1 MKKFFLYFLS
11 ILLWVLVIILIIAS
25 FAIGVGWGLLLIVLT
40 IATHI
45 FFASKAKKKA
55 ITRTSK
61 ATNNIKPNEIT
72 KDYYEQIS
80 KVVEDLMFEYKYAC
94 QSPKFKESLAKSSIS
109 LKKNGGKPTD
119 ITEQV
124 QMLFWIDLTRCYIGL
139 GHQIDLNSKAGFGLL
154 YAIAR
159 VCGMSP
165 LSYLQH
171 KKIYTSSYYHQ
182 VEEIV
187 KAVVQTVSA
196 SDVLSERFAIAHI
209 YGMYDEK
216 RKQKYL
222 VHLYRFASITAKADN
237 VITEDEADWLSEI
250 MQLQKGEGNVRI
262 EDDDLPNEPDEEIP
276 SFNSVNTPLDP
287 LFADVARWVV
297 ENQEGSTSKM
307 QRHFEI
313 GYNRAGKLADQLEAL
328 GIVGANRGAYGRE
341 VLIQDKDQLEQ
352 ILAGTMGTK
361 PKTQDTSATQS
372 KPKRIA
378 AKTELKNLIG
388 LASVKEEVEALTNY
402 IRIQNTR
409 EEKGMK
415 TSPISYHCVFTG
427 NPGTGKTTVARILAK
442 IYKSLGVV
450 SKGHLVETDR
460 SGLVAEYVGQ
470 TAVKTNKIIDSALDG
485 VLFIDEA
492 YSLIAG
498 GENDYGKEAIAT
510 LLKRMEDDR
519 NRLVV
524 ILAGYTKEMKDFI
537 DSNPGLQSRFNRYI
551 EFPDY
556 DADDL
561 YLIFC
566 KQLKQFDYTMSDEAA
581 EALKTYLAYQ
591 VEHKDK
597 NFGNARFVRNAFER
611 TLQQQANRLSK
622 EVNLTT
628 QKLAKIEKEDLPIN

>member
-1 MKKFFLYFLS
+1 MG
-11 ILLWVLVIILIIAS
+11 A
-25 FAIGVGWGLLLIVLT
+25 GWGMFFIVLT
-40 IATHI
+40 IATHV
-45 FFASKAKKKA
+45 FFASRAKNKAKQ
-55 ITRTSK
+55 K
-61 ATNNIKPNEIT
+61 ATTSTNRATSDANPNEIT
-72 KDYYEQIS
+72 KDYFEQIS
-80 KVVEDLMFEYKYAC
+80 KVVEDLMLEYKYAC
-94 QSPKFKESLAKSSIS
+94 KSLKFKESLASSSIS
-109 LKKNGGKPTD
+109 LTKNGSKPTD

-139 GHQIDLNSKAGFGLL
+139 GHQIDLNGKAGLGLL
-154 YAIAR
+154 YAVAR
-159 VCGMSP
+159 VCGMSQV
-165 LSYLQH
+165 SYYQY
-171 KKIYTSSYYHQ
+171 KNIYTSPYYNQ

-187 KAVVQTVSA
+187 KAVSQTISA
-196 SDVLSERFAIAHI
+196 TEELSERFLMAHV
-209 YGMYDEK
+209 YGKFDDK

-222 VHLYRFASITAKADN
+222 VLLYRFASITAKADN
-237 VITEDEADWLSEI
+237 VVTEEEADWLRDI
-250 MQLQKGEGNVRI
+250 MQLQKGDGNVRI
-262 EDDDLPNEPDEEIP
+262 EDNDEELEEDKPI
-276 SFNSVNTPLDP
+276 FNTTTHLDP
-287 LFADVARWVV
+287 LFAEAARWVV
-297 ENQEGSTSKM
+297 ENQEGSISQM
-307 QRHFEI
+307 QRHFAI
-313 GYNRAGKLADQLEAL
+313 GYNRAGKLADQLEAA
-328 GIVGANRGAYGRE
+328 GIVSATGAKGRE
-341 VLIQDKDQLEQ
+341 VLIQDIDQLEQ
-352 ILAGTMGTK
+352 SLTNITGTK
-361 PKTQDTSATQS
+361 RQS
-372 KPKRIA
+372 QNTTVTPPKPKRVA

-402 IRIQNTR
+402 IRIQKTR

-498 GENDYGKEAIAT
+498 GESDYGKEAIAT

-561 YLIFC
+561 YQIFC

-581 EALKTYLAYQ
+581 EALKAYLAYQ
-591 VEHKDK
+591 VEHKDQ
-597 NFGNARFVRNAFER
+597 NFGNARFVRNVFER

-628 QKLAKIEKEDLPIN
+628 QKLSEIEKEDLPIL